1 MAYKIGMV
9 SLGCAKNQVDGELL
23 LAKLVAAGYEISPLP
38 EECDAVIIN
47 TCGFIEDAKRESIE
61 TIFEFCNL
69 KDSTNIKAVIVTGCL
84 SERYREEM
92 AKEIPEADVILGIGK
107 NGDIVDIVDRALK
120 GEKIAEFGE
129 KTDLSIEG
137 ERVLANPPYFAY
149 VKVAEGCDNKCAYC
163 AIPMIRG
170 RFRSRTLE
178 SIVSEVEKLCEYGV
192 KEFNIIAQ
200 DTTRYGEDLYGQ
212 FMLSELIRRIA
223 KIEKVKWIRILYCYP
238 ERITD
243 ELLDTIAKE
252 DKVVKYMDIP
262 IQHASEKVLRD
273 MNRAG
278 NFDSIVSLMNKI
290 REKIPN
296 VVLRTTLIAGFPGE
310 TEEDFAQLCQ
320 LVQEVKFDRLGCFA
334 YSREEDTPAYDM
346 ENQID
351 EYTKARRADIIMEL
365 QREIAQEWSE
375 KMIGKELEVL
385 TEGFD
390 TENGAYFGRSY
401 MDAPDIDTKV
411 FFVSDKEH
419 NEGDFVNVRIVQA
432 NEYDLIGEEIL

>member
-9 SLGCAKNQVDGELL
+9 SLGCAKNQVDGELM
-23 LAKLVAAGYEISPLP
+23 LAKLVNAGYEISPYT

-61 TIFEFCNL
+61 TIFEFCGL
-69 KDSTNIKAVIVTGCL
+69 KKSTNIKAVIVTGCL

-92 AKEIPEADVILGIGK
+92 VKEIPEADVILGIGK
-107 NGDIVDIVDRALK
+107 NGDIVDIVNRALK

-170 RFRSRTLE
+170 PFRSRTLE
-178 SIVSEVEKLCEYGV
+178 NIVEEVERLCEYGV
-192 KEFNIIAQ
+192 EEFNIIAQ
-200 DTTRYGEDLYGQ
+200 DTTRYGEDLYGK
-212 FMLSELIRRIA
+212 FMLPELIRRVE

-243 ELLDTIAKE
+243 ELLDTIAAE

-262 IQHASEKVLRD
+262 IQHASESVLKS

-278 NFDSIVSLMNKI
+278 NYGSIVSLMKKI

-296 VVLRTTLIAGFPGE
+296 VILRTTLIAGFPGE

-320 LVQEVKFDRLGCFA
+320 LVQEVKFERLGCFA

-375 KMIGKELEVL
+375 GMVGKEFEVL

-390 TENGAYFGRSY
+390 EESGSYYGRSY

-411 FFVSDKEH
+411 FYVSDKEH
-419 NEGDFVNVRIVQA
+419 SQGEFVKVRIVES